1 NAWVGPAWSASNS
14 GERGRTSTEWRWAAR
29 RHRTNVTRMAAPSQS
44 GMSYISFYAHEFRLV
59 MNARPTV
66 RRSRCA
72 PSIRPTSGLPE
83 FGASE
88 RPKSD
93 KPDFGWAEAWRPSN
107 WRRIKAIGGR
117 MALGVLLSLGVLA
130 SAAGQGGE
138 AQKTATATFAGG
150 CFWCVESDFDKV
162 DGAISTTSGYTGGH
176 TPNHSYPQGSHGGT
190 PHAATG
196 GMVYGPAQAS

>member
-1 NAWVGPAWSASNS
+1 A
-14 GERGRTSTEWRWAAR
+14 
-29 RHRTNVTRMAAPSQS
+29 
-44 GMSYISFYAHEFRLV
+44 
-59 MNARPTV
+59 TV

-72 PSIRPTSGLPE
+72 PSLRPNSGLPE

-130 SAAGQGGE
+130 SAGQGGE
-138 AQKTATATFAGG
+138 AQKTATATFARG
-150 CFWCVESDFDKV
+150 CFWCVGSDFYKG
-162 DGAISTTSGYTGGH
+162 DGAVSPTPGYTRAA
-176 TPNHSYPQGSHGGT
+176 PPPP
-190 PHAATG
+190 PH
-196 GMVYGPAQAS
+196 PPSP